1 MTAHLLGV
9 SITREG
15 SRGVLHYIAEGQT
28 FASLREATEWI
39 RDQRAATEQ
48 GDHQQRSAS

>member
-9 SITREG
+9 TITRQG
-15 SRGVLHYIAEGQT
+15 NRGTLWYTVDDQV

-39 RDQRAATEQ
+39 RDHRDQPHRHAT
-48 GDHQQRSAS
+48 AS